1 VGFFVVL
8 LCFAV
13 VPLLALYA
21 ESFLSESARVE
32 SALFFVVSIT
42 IPVSIPGVGTLGSG
56 ASELAVSVDS
66 EPAAVSVYELRE
78 EQAPITMA
86 NGTAAR
92 IFQVAIIQTS

>member
-32 SALFFVVSIT
+32 SALFVVSIT